1 MKEDIPLELTLQ
13 MGRLVAR
20 GAGEVG
26 GLLERS
32 NYMLDIAASSLAD
45 VSLADTD
52 KPGFKRYI
60 KRVPL
65 GVVFVIAPW
74 KYVLS
79 RSNPPVIRC

>member
-13 MGRLVAR
+13 MGRPVAQ
-20 GAGEVG
+20 GAGEVR
-26 GLLERS
+26 GLIERS

-45 VSLADTD
+45 VSLANTD
-52 KPGFKRYI
+52 KPGLKRYI

-65 GVVFVIAPW
+65 GIVFVIAPW

-79 RSNPPVIRC
+79 QPSTVIRC